1 MCRLFGMSGGP
12 RRVRAAFWLLEAQD
26 SLSDQSHKNPDGA
39 GIGTFELDGTPEMD
53 KSPIAAYKDKSF
65 VREAKT
71 EESRTFVAH
80 VRFAS
85 TGGVELKN
93 THPFEQRGRLM
104 AHNGVVGDLPCL
116 EERIGEHA
124 SLVAG
129 DTDSERLFALI
140 TKETEARGGDVGAG
154 ITAAV
159 RWAAANLPVYA
170 LNLVLTTETD
180 MWALRYPDTNGLF
193 VLEWAPDVTRERRR
207 LNIAGSVG
215 GVRVRFED
223 PAEAPAVVVAS
234 QRMDDNLR
242 WRSLDPG
249 ELLHVD
255 EKLNVTSTIAV
266 DGPPARP
273 LTRADL
279 DPRAAASQS
288 EDSRLP
294 GEGARHRA
302 GKAVRKAEAGNG
314 P

>member
-1 MCRLFGMSGGP
+1 M
-12 RRVRAAFWLLEAQD
+12 
-26 SLSDQSHKNPDGA
+26 GA
-39 GIGTFELDGTPEMD
+39 GI
-53 KSPIAAYKDKSF
+53 I
-65 VREAKT
+65 
-71 EESRTFVAH
+71 
-80 VRFAS
+80 
-85 TGGVELKN
+85 
-93 THPFEQRGRLM
+93 
-104 AHNGVVGDLPCL
+104 
-116 EERIGEHA
+116 
-124 SLVAG
+124 
-129 DTDSERLFALI
+129 
-140 TKETEARGGDVGAG
+140 
-154 ITAAV
+154 AAV
-159 RWAAANLPVYA
+159 RWAAANLLVYA
-170 LNLVLTTETD
+170 LNLILTTETG

-193 VLEWAPDVTRERRR
+193 VLEWAPDASRKRRR

-234 QRMDDNLR
+234 QRMDDDLG

-279 DPRAAASQS
+279 DPRAAASQA

-294 GEGARHRA
+294 GEGAQHRA

-314 P
+314 GRCKATIKAGNRDREERTWRWRSVAALPARSADTATRSRTASAGLAVSP

>member
-1 MCRLFGMSGGP
+1 
-12 RRVRAAFWLLEAQD
+12 
-26 SLSDQSHKNPDGA
+26 
-39 GIGTFELDGTPEMD
+39 
-53 KSPIAAYKDKSF
+53 
-65 VREAKT
+65 
-71 EESRTFVAH
+71 
-80 VRFAS
+80 
-85 TGGVELKN
+85 
-93 THPFEQRGRLM
+93 
-104 AHNGVVGDLPCL
+104 
-116 EERIGEHA
+116 
-124 SLVAG
+124 
-129 DTDSERLFALI
+129 LFALI

-154 ITAAV
+154 LIAAV
-159 RWAAANLPVYA
+159 RWAAANLLVYA
-170 LNLVLTTETD
+170 LNLILTTETD

-302 GKAVRKAEAGNG
+302 GKAVHKAEAGNG

>member
-1 MCRLFGMSGGP
+1 
-12 RRVRAAFWLLEAQD
+12 LEPPE
-26 SLSDQSHKNPDGA
+26 SLSDQSHRNPDGA
-39 GIGTFELDGTPEMD
+39 DIGTFELDGTPELD
-53 KSPIAAYKDKSF
+53 KSPIAAYQDKSF

-85 TGGVELKN
+85 AGGVELNN

-104 AHNGVVGDLPCL
+104 AHSGVVRDLPVL
-116 EERIGEHA
+116 GESLGEHA

-129 DTDSERLFALI
+129 DTDSESLFALI

-154 ITAAV
+154 IIAAV
-159 RWAAANLPVYA
+159 RWAAANLLVYA
-170 LNLVLTTETD
+170 LNLILTTETD